1 MDRQQKLRTYDNVM
15 AALVVLAVV
24 AMLLS
29 SCASTRNTGHQDHLR
44 STPTNNWVRHDN
56 GGCAWNR

>member
-29 SCASTRNTGHQDHLR
+29 SCASTRNIGYQDHLR
-44 STPTNNWVRHDN
+44 STPTKNWVRHDN
-56 GGCAWNR
+56 GGCGWNR